1 MALETSGVPTVAVH
15 TNVFSKLA
23 KSVALMNGMPGTRQA
38 FVPQPIV
45 GKSPA
50 ELRAYV
56 EGNDPVSGRPFMQE
70 LIEGLT
76 RPLDGNDVKGLS
88 FERTTPR
95 LLEPDSEEQLQQL
108 FIDNHWTDYLPIVLP
123 TDARVSRMLTG
134 TSHAP
139 DEVVGR
145 LRPANFRE
153 FWEFTVEKV
162 AVNAVMAGARPEY
175 FPVILALAASGVTA
189 RSSSTTSIAT
199 ISLVNGPIRDEIGMN
214 AGIGALGPY
223 SHANATIGRAYG
235 LLSQNLQGGSVPG
248 DTYMGSLG
256 NWYATSATFAENEE
270 RSPWEPFHVQHGFKR
285 TDSTVSVFFGGWYT
299 QAGFGPRE
307 TWQEKLKH
315 CIAAAEHNFAPL
327 LVLDPIVA
335 QGFVERGFDSKH
347 KLSEWISG
355 ECRLPAREYW
365 DNQWIQTLAHP
376 LAVAGVEP
384 YAARL
389 RAASDEPISVF
400 TPDDVKIVVAGG
412 GTQGAWRMFG
422 ASYRGKGT
430 FSVDAW
436 R

>member
-15 TNVFSKLA
+15 THVFAKLA

-38 FVPQPIV
+38 FVPRPIV

-56 EGNDPVSGRPFMQE
+56 EGTDPISGRPFMQE

-76 RPLDGNDVKGLS
+76 RPLDGEDLKGIS
-88 FERTTPR
+88 FERSTPR
-95 LLEPDSEEQLQQL
+95 LLEPDTEERLQQR
-108 FIDNHWTDYLPIVLP
+108 FIDNHWTDYLPIILP
-123 TDARVSRMLTG
+123 TEERVARMLAG
-134 TSHAP
+134 TSQPP
-139 DEVVGR
+139 DTVVGR
-145 LRPANFRE
+145 MRPANFRE
-153 FWEFTVEKV
+153 LWEFTVEKV

-214 AGIGALGPY
+214 AGVGALGPY
-223 SHANATIGRAYG
+223 SQANATIGRAYG

-248 DTYMGSLG
+248 DTYMGALG
-256 NWYATSATFAENEE
+256 NWYAISATFAENEE
-270 RSPWEPFHVQHGFKR
+270 RSPWEPFHVQHGFAKD
-285 TDSTVSVFFGGWYT
+285 DSTVSVFFGGWYT

-335 QGFVERGFDSKH
+335 RGFVERGFDTKR
-347 KLSEWISG
+347 KLSEWISA

-384 YAARL
+384 YATRL
-389 RAASDEPISVF
+389 KAEPNELISVF
-400 TPDDVKIVVAGG
+400 TPEDVKIVVAGG
-412 GTQGAWRMFG
+412 ETQGAWRMFG
-422 ASYRGKGT
+422 ASYRGKAT
-430 FSVDAW
+430 ISVDAW